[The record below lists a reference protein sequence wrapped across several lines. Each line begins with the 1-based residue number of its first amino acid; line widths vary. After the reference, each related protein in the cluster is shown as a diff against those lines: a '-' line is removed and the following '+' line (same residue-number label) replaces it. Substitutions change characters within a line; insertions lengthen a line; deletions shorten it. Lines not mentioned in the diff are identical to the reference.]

1 MQLLRTLWR
10 EEDGQDLIEYTLLV
24 AFIVFVTAGF
34 VGIGTESI
42 KGIVEHQQLA
52 DRRRQQHHPPLSR
65 PH

>member
-1 MQLLRTLWR
+1 MTMQLLRTLWR
-10 EEDGQDLIEYTLLV
+10 EEDGQDLTEYTLLV

-42 KGIVEHQQLA
+42 KGIVNTSNSQIA
-52 DRRRQQHHPPLSR
+52 AANSII

>member
-1 MQLLRTLWR
+1 MTMQLLRTLWR
-10 EEDGQDLIEYTLLV
+10 EENGQDLTEYTLLV

-42 KGIVEHQQLA
+42 KGIVNTSNSQIA
-52 DRRRQQHHPPLSR
+52 AANSII

>member
-1 MQLLRTLWR
+1 MQLLQAFWH
-10 EEDGQDLIEYTLLV
+10 EQDGQDLTEYTLLV

-42 KGIVEHQQLA
+42 KGIVNTSTSQISA
-52 DRRRQQHHPPLSR
+52 ANSII

>member
-10 EEDGQDLIEYTLLV
+10 EEDGQDLTEYTLLV

-42 KGIVEHQQLA
+42 KGIVNTSTSQIA
-52 DRRRQQHHPPLSR
+52 AANSII

>member
-1 MQLLRTLWR
+1 MTMQLLRTLWR
-10 EEDGQDLIEYTLLV
+10 EQDGQDLTEYTLLV

-42 KGIVEHQQLA
+42 KGIVNTSTSQIA
-52 DRRRQQHHPPLSR
+52 AANSII

>member
-1 MQLLRTLWR
+1 MQLLLRTVWQD
-10 EEDGQDLIEYTLLV
+10 EDGQDLVEYTLLV

-42 KGIVEHQQLA
+42 KGIVSTSNSQIA
-52 DRRRQQHHPPLSR
+52 AANSII

>member
-10 EEDGQDLIEYTLLV
+10 EENGQDLTEYTLLV

-42 KGIVEHQQLA
+42 KGIVNTSNTQIA
-52 DRRRQQHHPPLSR
+52 AANAVI

>member
-1 MQLLRTLWR
+1 MTMQLLRTLWY
-10 EEDGQDLIEYTLLV
+10 EENGQDLTEYTLLV

-42 KGIVEHQQLA
+42 KGIVNTSNSQIA
-52 DRRRQQHHPPLSR
+52 AANSII

>member
-10 EEDGQDLIEYTLLV
+10 EEDGQDLTEYTLLV

-42 KGIVEHQQLA
+42 KGIVNTSNSHIA
-52 DRRRQQHHPPLSR
+52 AANSII

>member
-10 EEDGQDLIEYTLLV
+10 EQDGQDLTEYTLLV

-42 KGIVEHQQLA
+42 KGIVHTSNSQIA
-52 DRRRQQHHPPLSR
+52 AANSVI

>member
-1 MQLLRTLWR
+1 
-10 EEDGQDLIEYTLLV
+10 LV

-42 KGIVEHQQLA
+42 KGIVNTSNSQIA
-52 DRRRQQHHPPLSR
+52 AANSII

>member
-1 MQLLRTLWR
+1 MQLLRPLWN
-10 EEDGQDLIEYTLLV
+10 EQDGQDLVEYTLLV

-42 KGIVEHQQLA
+42 KGIVHTSNSQIAAANSML
-52 DRRRQQHHPPLSR
+52 

>member
-1 MQLLRTLWR
+1 MSMQLLRTLWR
-10 EEDGQDLIEYTLLV
+10 EENGQDLTEYTLLV

-42 KGIVEHQQLA
+42 KGIVNTSNSQIA
-52 DRRRQQHHPPLSR
+52 AANSII

>member
-1 MQLLRTLWR
+1 MQLLQTLWR
-10 EEDGQDLIEYTLLV
+10 EENGQDLTEYTLLV

-42 KGIVEHQQLA
+42 KGIVHTSNSQIA
-52 DRRRQQHHPPLSR
+52 AANAVI